1 MTDALQIDRSQL
13 EQLNAEAMAPQEFID
28 TFYSA
33 ASELAKNEQTRVVF
47 KEYFKPIIIQKIKAI
62 LDDTLSLSIED
73 VDILIQLS
81 GMYSWAVSGVMF
93 TSSISEIEESNSA
106 EDLEAAF
113 RQLVENN
120 IDGGDWDKLSSMI
133 GYLKELKKLLTS
145 ES

>member
-13 EQLNAEAMAPQEFID
+13 EQLNAEAMTAQELID

-33 ASELAKNEQTRVVF
+33 ANELAKNEQTRVLF
-47 KEYFKPIIIQKIKAI
+47 KEYFKPIIIQKIKSI
-62 LDDTLSLSIED
+62 LDHALSLSIED

-81 GMYSWAVSGVMF
+81 GMYSWTVSGVMF
-93 TSSISEIEESNSA
+93 TSSITEIEKSNSA
-106 EDLEAAF
+106 EDLEAVF

-120 IDGGDWDKLSSMI
+120 IDGGDWDKLSNMI